1 MLDLGLSETLQNL
14 SSNKQIL
21 LFSFHRGKYLVNPLF
36 YLSLYFPFH
45 IPFIYNLWNTR
56 NTLFFHLCT
65 YIQNL
70 NSTTFV
76 LLPQRKQDLSF
87 AATRVDWSELKWLG
101 LVTADCNWLY
111 FRLYLSSPYLLVS
124 ALEAVTRR
132 QQVLGWFSTTSA
144 KQILT

>member
-1 MLDLGLSETLQNL
+1 MEICKRGDSPVFKIDRWNCQQMLDFGFSETSQNL
-14 SSNKQIL
+14 SSFKQL
-21 LFSFHRGKYLVNPLF
+21 LFSSFHRGDQKEKINKKLVNPLF
-36 YLSLYFPFH
+36 YLSLYFLFH

-56 NTLFFHLCT
+56 STLQILYSCT
-65 YIQNL
+65 YFQNL

-111 FRLYLSSPYLLVS
+111 FRL
-124 ALEAVTRR
+124 
-132 QQVLGWFSTTSA
+132 
-144 KQILT
+144 